1 MSKNNLFATRLMILA
16 LVFLAG
22 AASAELAPRQ
32 AKSPSLLDLA
42 TTPAPLEESW
52 TVDWWIPRHKEKLA
66 ARHPGV
72 ELLMIGD
79 SITHAWEESG
89 KTVWERHFG
98 NIDTLNLGFSGDRT
112 ENVLWRLEQGE
123 VEGLGPKLA
132 VLMIGTNNTGHRMD
146 PPEVIAAGVR
156 NILDELQSR
165 LPETRLLLL
174 AIFPRGE
181 TPDDPLRIN
190 NRDANRLLAKMAG
203 ETGVEFADF
212 NPAFLTEFGVLQ
224 REIMPDLL
232 HPNENGYEI
241 WAQQLEPWIAKYA
254 AND

>member
-32 AKSPSLLDLA
+32 AKSPSLLKLA

-72 ELLMIGD
+72 ELFMIGD

-89 KTVWERHFG
+89 KAVWERHFG